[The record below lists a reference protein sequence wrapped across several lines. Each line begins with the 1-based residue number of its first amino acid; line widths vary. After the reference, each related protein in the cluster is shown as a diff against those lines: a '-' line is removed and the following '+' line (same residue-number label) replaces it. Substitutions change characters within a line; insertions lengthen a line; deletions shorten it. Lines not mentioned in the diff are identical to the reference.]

1 MSNFEKC
8 IKFKVELKGKL
19 DKKLAKRIE
28 NKILETWYQLNEN
41 DSGKTLTFKISHINL
56 DSDTNENSIFF
67 MDSINKGHFV
77 IISTF
82 FHVKLKSKL
91 QKLYVFKLN
100 LNQYS
105 VPVILKINKISS
117 IWLFIVN

>member
-19 DKKLAKRIE
+19 DESLAKRIE
-28 NKILETWYQLNEN
+28 NKILETWNQLYKNN
-41 DSGKTLTFKISHINL
+41 NSKILTFKISYINL
-56 DSDTNENSIFF
+56 DSDINENNIFF

-77 IISTF
+77 IISIF
-82 FHVKLKSKL
+82 FHVQLKGKL
-91 QKLYVFKLN
+91 QKLNVLKRN

-105 VPVILKINKISS
+105 APVIP
-117 IWLFIVN
+117 